1 MKALQIKCETVG
13 DVGVVKFL
21 DENEMV
27 LMEYEWVGEKIG
39 HTGTLGENYNEMTA
53 IAESIR
59 DLAMKI
65 GE

>member
-1 MKALQIKCETVG
+1 MKALQIKCETIGYVG
-13 DVGVVKFL
+13 AVKFL

-39 HTGTLGENYNEMTA
+39 HTGNLGKNYNKMTA

-65 GE
+65 GD